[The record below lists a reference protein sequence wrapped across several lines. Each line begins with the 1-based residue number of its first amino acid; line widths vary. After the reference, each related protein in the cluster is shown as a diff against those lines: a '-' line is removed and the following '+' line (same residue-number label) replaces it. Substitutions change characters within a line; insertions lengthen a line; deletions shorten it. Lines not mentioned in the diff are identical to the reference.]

1 MPYIVDIGGAPANE
15 PCAQLGQ
22 TQRFDL
28 LNKLEVL
35 AYKYAI
41 IARYGEPP
49 AGCRL
54 SGLANRHDFGTY
66 TTLVLHVENELDE
79 AVADYAERVEEGLG
93 TWLEAGFR
101 APVTYDDATAVE
113 IRDDPIELLVG
124 ALHVTRPGPDGRF
137 PIPDFETLH
146 RNLTTA
152 FPGEAEIAR
161 ARLTEAANA

>member
-15 PCAQLGQ
+15 PCVQLGQ
-22 TQRFDL
+22 THRFDL

-66 TTLVLHVENELDE
+66 TTLVLHVENEVDE

-113 IRDDPIELLVG
+113 VRDDPIELLVG

-137 PIPDFETLH
+137 PVPDFETLH
-146 RNLTTA
+146 HNLTAA
-152 FPGEAEIAR
+152 FPGAAEIAR

>member
-15 PCAQLGQ
+15 PCVQLGQ
-22 TQRFDL
+22 THRFDL

>member
-22 TQRFDL
+22 TQHFDL

-101 APVTYDDATAVE
+101 APVTYDDATAIE

-146 RNLTTA
+146 RNLTAA

-161 ARLTEAANA
+161 ARLTEAATA